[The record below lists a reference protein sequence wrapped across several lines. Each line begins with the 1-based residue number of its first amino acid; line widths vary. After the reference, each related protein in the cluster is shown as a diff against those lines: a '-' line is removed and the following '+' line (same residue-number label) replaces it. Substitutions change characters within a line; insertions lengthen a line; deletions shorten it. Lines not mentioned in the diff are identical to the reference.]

1 MNEEPIDSE
10 LDEEVA
16 RLLTGNPA
24 ASADEGIAWVAQ
36 LARDLDVPPLTAC
49 GVKAEHVPLIVE
61 RAAVASGTKA
71 NPIVLTNAELAEILQ
86 RAI

>member
-1 MNEEPIDSE
+1 M
-10 LDEEVA
+10 
-16 RLLTGNPA
+16 
-24 ASADEGIAWVAQ
+24 
-36 LARDLDVPPLTAC
+36 ARDLEVPSLVAC

-71 NPIVLTNAELAEILQ
+71 NPIELTRAELAEILR